1 MAHLVV
7 SDLATELWEAIS
19 DTVSEANRPAFLDQT
34 GGVMHG
40 RTANYD
46 ALIAVAE
53 TVKTNLDMS
62 AFTVD
67 RIGADALAAVEHI
80 SPEEATFKDA
90 AELQSIMTTY
100 VNLHDSLLVNLDCS
114 GQGNE
119 EGTLARRM
127 NCFNSFVGPFGRA
140 KNIGLFYCFIVWE
153 GRPTRWSTRRLDPSI
168 CVSSAASSD
177 SSSINNNSVRH
188 LTKKQRESAAL
199 VNSLREVLHT
209 PLPSGSFSSAMDNG
223 DSSVDLLLYEKRR
236 LFEDKSESERQR
248 KRTDHQA
255 MRSLRSEQLQ
265 KAIES
270 AGFNKLSQ
278 KQQEELQERWF
289 DSLLL
294 SNSEAEA

>member
-127 NCFNSFVGPFGRA
+127 NCFNSFVGP
-140 KNIGLFYCFIVWE
+140 
-153 GRPTRWSTRRLDPSI
+153 
-168 CVSSAASSD
+168 
-177 SSSINNNSVRH
+177 
-188 LTKKQRESAAL
+188 LTCKKYW
-199 VNSLREVLHT
+199 T
-209 PLPSGSFSSAMDNG
+209 
-223 DSSVDLLLYEKRR
+223 LLLFHCVGRQTYQVEYQTVRSIYLC
-236 LFEDKSESERQR
+236 LFGCK
-248 KRTDHQA
+248 
-255 MRSLRSEQLQ
+255 
-265 KAIES
+265 
-270 AGFNKLSQ
+270 
-278 KQQEELQERWF
+278 
-289 DSLLL
+289 
-294 SNSEAEA
+294 